1 MPYMLPSIAATYANV
16 AAPSF
21 WDESASGVV
30 AASTV
35 FSNADLAACKAA
47 ITRPLSAE
55 WTGEW
60 YGAGGGNSQIF
71 DGSVLLIPKGGV
83 ISLNELYI
91 HHQLFEPDGGGGVV
105 LFDAGGARIQFS
117 SGYSRPFGV
126 TDMGEAEYIDDIT
139 IPGMGTTV
147 GLLTFATPFLCTGI
161 MVSGYSNGNR
171 AALVLG
177 VYTPDMGPRAAFWEA
192 FVKSREFVRA

>member
-30 AASTV
+30 ATATV
-35 FSNADLAACKAA
+35 FSTAGLAACKSA
-47 ITRPLSAE
+47 IIRPLAAE
-55 WTGEW
+55 WFGEW
-60 YGAGGGNSQIF
+60 YGAGGGGSQTIG
-71 DGSVLLIPKGGV
+71 GSVLLVPKSGA

-91 HHQLFEPDGGGGVV
+91 HHQLFEPDGGGGIV
-105 LFDAGGARIQFS
+105 LFDAGGARVQFGS
-117 SGYSRPFGV
+117 SLPFGV
-126 TDMGEAEYIDDIT
+126 SQLGEVEFIDDFTIT
-139 IPGMGTTV
+139 GLGTTV

-161 MVSGYSNGNR
+161 MVSGYGTSNR
-171 AALVLG
+171 ARRVFG